1 MVYTNANR
9 NNRHLS
15 NQTTSPMANQHRMH
29 RDASVEQIP
38 KTYAAVAGTRNSN
51 NYEGESAATENQS
64 LNSYGVAA

>member
-1 MVYTNANR
+1 
-9 NNRHLS
+9 
-15 NQTTSPMANQHRMH
+15 MANMNRMH

-38 KTYAAVAGTRNSN
+38 KPYAAVGGTRNN

>member
-1 MVYTNANR
+1 
-9 NNRHLS
+9 
-15 NQTTSPMANQHRMH
+15 MANQHRMH